1 MRSRYLEAE
10 LAADRAIHVVAIVV
24 GAAAAFAIIARTAAS
39 ANALTFCSV
48 AVYALALLAML
59 GASAAHNCG
68 QARAGNELRRRL
80 DHAAI
85 FLMIAGTYTPF
96 TLGILSG
103 RLAIALTAAIWI
115 VALGGAL
122 MKLRYPRRFERLSIV
137 LYLVLGWQGLFL
149 APSLFA
155 ALPEAAALLIVIG
168 GVLYSA
174 GAAFH
179 VWTRL
184 PFHSAIWHGFVVLAA
199 GCHYAAIWQAVVL
212 PDARP

>member
-1 MRSRYLEAE
+1 VRSRYLEAE

-96 TLGILSG
+96 TLGIRSG
-103 RLAIALTAAIWI
+103 RLAIGLTAAIWI